1 MDEQAV
7 ISCRVSASEPGL
19 SLVIRID
26 DQTFFEGDPY
36 QAGEIKCKI
45 SDGKEGLHKLTF
57 QLSGKTR
64 RHTQIDDLGQILRDV
79 TATIDQVVFDDIPLG
94 HLMVTNAEY
103 THDRNGTA
111 PETRAK
117 FYGVMGCNGTVT
129 LPFTTPIYLWLLEN
143 M

>member
-1 MDEQAV
+1 MDGQSV
-7 ISCRVSASEPGL
+7 ISCRVSASGPGL
-19 SLVIRID
+19 KLSIRVD

-36 QAGEIKCKI
+36 QAGEIRCAI
-45 SDGKEGLHKLTF
+45 SDDQPGDHRLKLV
-57 QLSGKTR
+57 LSGKTR
-64 RHTQIDDLGQILRDV
+64 RHTQIDDLGQILHDI
-79 TATIDQVVFDDIPLG
+79 TATIDQVAFDDIPLG

-111 PETRAK
+111 PETQEK
-117 FYGVMGCNGTVT
+117 FYGTMGCNGTVT